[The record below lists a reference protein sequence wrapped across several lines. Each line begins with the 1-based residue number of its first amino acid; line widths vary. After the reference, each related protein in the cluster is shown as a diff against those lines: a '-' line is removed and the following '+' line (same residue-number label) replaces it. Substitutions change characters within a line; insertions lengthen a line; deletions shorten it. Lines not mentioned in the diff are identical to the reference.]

1 MKSAKISSKHQ
12 IVVPR
17 AVREKMKLRAGQ
29 NIYLYVVDENRALL
43 VKQPQ
48 DHVSALE
55 GLGQEVWTA
64 LGGGDQYIR
73 IERSSWDKKSA

>member
-1 MKSAKISSKHQ
+1 MKPAKLSSKHQ

-17 AVREKMKLRAGQ
+17 DVREKMNLRAGE
-29 NIYLYVVDENRALL
+29 NVYIYVVDENRAVI
-43 VKQPQ
+43 VKQPE

-55 GLGQEVWTA
+55 GLGQEVWSS

-73 IERSSWDKKSA
+73 EERSSWDRK